1 MTRQVLQVSHSVELI
16 DDSTGTASKSFGR
29 AADR

>member
-16 DDSTGTASKSFGR
+16 DDPTSIASKSFGR
-29 AADR
+29 ADR